1 MLEVRQLKTSGYVD
15 VGLGLQKFFSNNFFV
30 EDNFDFEEVEVRLV
44 QSNMKVIFHIDGLVQ
59 DCSDSSVLAMEL
71 LQSCTKPSI
80 CNPCCNR
87 AENGE
92 INVRGPS

>member
-15 VGLGLQKFFSNNFFV
+15 VGLGLQKF

-59 DCSDSSVLAMEL
+59 DCSDSSVSAMEL
-71 LQSCTKPSI
+71 LQSCTKSSI

-92 INVRGPS
+92 INVGTELTRFN